1 MSETVEKHHS
11 QLRCTEREAK
21 KKVRF
26 ITFNVDNKGT
36 DLSVVDNDEKDRL
49 YCIYFH

>member
-1 MSETVEKHHS
+1 MLETVQKHHS

-26 ITFNVDNKGT
+26 ITFNVDNKDT
-36 DLSVVDNDEKDRL
+36 VLSVVDNDGEDRL
-49 YCIYFH
+49 S

>member
-11 QLRCTEREAK
+11 QLRCTEREVK

-26 ITFNVDNKGT
+26 ITVNVDNKDT
-36 DLSVVDNDEKDRL
+36 DLSVVDNDEEDRL
-49 YCIYFH
+49 S